1 MPAWIAG
8 IHQVCKDASGDIHV
22 NLDSS
27 TPCWNDAVE
36 GFCFELIEVLCPVF
50 SKGDTEFAEI
60 GVLLDQNAKL
70 CALGASAVRSSEIC
84 ASRANFDVTPYRRP
98 APGNFW
104 ALRTFILHIH
114 VRSVL

>member
-70 CALGASAVRSSEIC
+70 CALGASALKTVADPSFGGSAVRSSEIC
-84 ASRANFDVTPYRRP
+84 ASRANFDVTPVPPTRAR
-98 APGNFW
+98 
-104 ALRTFILHIH
+104 
-114 VRSVL
+114 